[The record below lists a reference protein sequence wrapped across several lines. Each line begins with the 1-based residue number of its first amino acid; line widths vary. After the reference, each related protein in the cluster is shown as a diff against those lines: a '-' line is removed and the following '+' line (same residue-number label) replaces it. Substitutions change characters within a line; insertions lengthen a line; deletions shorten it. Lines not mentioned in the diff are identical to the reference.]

1 MSTTPKALISSNQ
14 NEVFVQNQNTYG
26 AVPFNTPL
34 AGGHTAVIVVKT
46 AEALTAEALAAL
58 FDGEGESAE
67 IIAQDNVP
75 AIEGYD
81 AALDGRLH
89 VKYAA
94 AAAQN
99 G

>member
-14 NEVFVQNQNTYG
+14 NQVFVQNQNTYG

-34 AGGHTAVIVVKT
+34 TGGHTAVIVVKT
-46 AEALTAEALAAL
+46 AEALTDETLAAL

-75 AIEGYD
+75 AVEGYD

-94 AAAQN
+94 AAASN